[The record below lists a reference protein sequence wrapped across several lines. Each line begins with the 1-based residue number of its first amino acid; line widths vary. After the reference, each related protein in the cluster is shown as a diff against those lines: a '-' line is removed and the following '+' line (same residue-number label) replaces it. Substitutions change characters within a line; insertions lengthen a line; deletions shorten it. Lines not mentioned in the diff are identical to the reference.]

1 MIVTINTDAS
11 FTHKFNRGSFA
22 MWIVSNQGRLKQGG
36 MLKQEM
42 KTPWEAEM
50 QAIVNAIYVLRGLP
64 WINVHRV
71 ICNTDCLNAIHL
83 FQNDVR
89 EIRYHSLLNKRSKK
103 IVKRFISV
111 SGPFRGMIEFR
122 HVKAHSGKDDARSY
136 VNEWLDREAKF
147 HMGNFL
153 TSKGVPKRF

>member
-11 FTHKFNRGSFA
+11 FTHKFNRGSYA
-22 MWIVSNQGRLKQGG
+22 MWIVSNQGRIKKAG

-42 KTPWEAEM
+42 KKPWEAEM
-50 QAIVNAIYVLRGLP
+50 QAIVNAVFVLRECG
-64 WINVHRV
+64 WEGIRKV

-89 EIRYHSLLNKRSKK
+89 EIRYHSLLNKRSNK

-111 SGPFRGMIEFR
+111 VGPYREMIEFR
-122 HVKAHSGKDDARSY
+122 HVKAHSGKNDARSY
-136 VNEWLDREAKF
+136 VNEWLDTQAKM

-153 TSKGVPKRF
+153 TSKGAQKRY